1 MFDVEHFNHLNYIK
15 KEPLSGSQNG
25 LRYMFMKK
33 KEGDDVYM
41 LGVVWPEPFGYAKTP
56 KEQKTEKRFTLDQDG
71 IVDAVAWLNEQYERF
86 RAD

>member
-1 MFDVEHFNHLNYIK
+1 MY
-15 KEPLSGSQNG
+15 
-25 LRYMFMKK
+25 RWYMFMKK
-33 KEGDDVYM
+33 KEGDDIYM

-86 RAD
+86 RLE